1 MTNFKAFPGVLALA
15 SSAILSVSAVAGPND
30 SVWIQL
36 FNPKDTNLRND
47 WDIKIRGEALNVD
60 SRRTFRWA
68 MSGADTTL
76 EVSYENYTG
85 SFGADNGPFG
95 HIWYKHRTFS
105 HYLIRAEHHFFGN
118 QVSGGPSWAVQ
129 NNGLMLHAQSA
140 ASMGL
145 NQDFPRS
152 LEAQLQGP
160 GSTADNNSTMNLC
173 TPGTG
178 FSTTPTGATS
188 STHCQ
193 SATNNSRGVL
203 APAWQTVSALMM
215 GDSIGRFYVGTQLV
229 LTFYKT
235 VYLTGNIAGDSTA
248 TRPSSNI
255 PWGSGYITLQAE
267 SHGTRFRRVE
277 VLNLEGCMTPA
288 DANYKTYFV
297 KHDSTACNKPAGV
310 LGGRADVRA
319 STPMRFVGNAVKVG
333 GSGFVTLQ
341 VFDLRGN
348 VVARHTASA
357 PFQWTPSV
365 KQAGMHVI
373 RAITPKGT
381 YTEKAALF

>member
-1 MTNFKAFPGVLALA
+1 MTNLKAFQGVGALVA
-15 SSAILSVSAVAGPND
+15 SALFSTAAVAGPND

-47 WDIKIRGEALNVD
+47 WDIKIRGEALNQD

-85 SFGADNGPFG
+85 GFGGDNGPFG

-105 HYLIRAEHHFFGN
+105 HYLIRAEHHFFGS

-160 GSTADNNSTMNLC
+160 SSTADNTSTMNLC

-188 STHCQ
+188 NTHCQ
-193 SATNNSRGVL
+193 SAANNSRGVL
-203 APAWQTVSALMM
+203 APNWQTVSALML
-215 GDSIGRFYVGTQLV
+215 GDSIGRFYVGSQLV

-235 VYLTGNIAGDSTA
+235 VYLTGNILGDSTA
-248 TRPSSNI
+248 TRPANNT

-277 VLNLEGCMTPA
+277 VLNLEGCMTPT
-288 DANYKTYFV
+288 DINYKSYFV
-297 KHDSTACNKPAGV
+297 KNDPAACGLPAGV
-310 LGGRADVRA
+310 MSRQDVRA
-319 STPMRFVGNAVKVG
+319 GAPMNFVGNAIKVG

-341 VFDLRGN
+341 IFDLRGN
-348 VVARHTASA
+348 VVARHAAQA
-357 PFQWTPSV
+357 PFQWTPAV
-365 KQAGMHVI
+365 KQSGMHLI
-373 RAITPKGT
+373 RAITPRGS
-381 YTEKAALF
+381 YTERAPLF

>member
-1 MTNFKAFPGVLALA
+1 MKNLLLAAAFAAGLFALP
-15 SSAILSVSAVAGPND
+15 VKAGPND

-47 WDIKIRGEALNVD
+47 WDIHIRGEAFNQD

-85 SFGADNGPFG
+85 NFGGDNGPFG
-95 HIWYKHRTFS
+95 HIGYKHRPFS
-105 HYLIRAEHHFFGN
+105 YYLIRAEHHFFGN
-118 QVSGGPSWAVQ
+118 QVTGGPSWAVQ
-129 NNGLMLHAQSA
+129 NNGLMLHSQSM

-160 GSTADNNSTMNLC
+160 SSTADNNSTMNLC

-193 SATNNSRGVL
+193 SAANNSRGVL

-215 GDSIGRFYVGTQLV
+215 GDSIGRFYVGPQLV

-235 VYLTGNIAGDSTA
+235 VYLTGNIAGDSVA
-248 TRPSSNI
+248 TRPSSSI
-255 PWGSGYITLQAE
+255 PWGSGYIVLQAE

-277 VLNLEGCMTPA
+277 LLNLEGCMTVG
-288 DANYKTYFV
+288 DAAYKSYFV
-297 KHDSTACNKPAGV
+297 KHDASACVGSTGIQGHSATDA
-310 LGGRADVRA
+310 RYAA
-319 STPMRFVGNAVKVG
+319 PMTLIGNSIKVG
-333 GSGFVTLQ
+333 GNGRVTLE
-341 VFDLRGN
+341 VYDLSG
-348 VVARHTASA
+348 ARVGGFSAQA
-357 PFQWTPSV
+357 PFHWEAPV
-365 KQAGMHVI
+365 RKAGMHVVK
-373 RAITPKGT
+373 AITEKGS
-381 YTEKAALF
+381 YTQKMPLF

>member
-1 MTNFKAFPGVLALA
+1 MSNHSLKGLCALTFLAA
-15 SSAILSVSAVAGPND
+15 TSALAGPND

-47 WDIKIRGEALNVD
+47 WDIKIRGEALNQD

-76 EVSYENYTG
+76 EVSYENYTT

-95 HIWYKHRTFS
+95 HIWYKHRPFS
-105 HYLIRAEHHFFGN
+105 YYLIRAEHHFFGS

-188 STHCQ
+188 TTHCQ
-193 SATNNSRGVL
+193 SAANNSRGVL
-203 APAWQTVSALMM
+203 APAWQTVSALML
-215 GDSIGRFYVGTQLV
+215 GDSIGQFYVGPTLV

-248 TRPSSNI
+248 TRPSSSI
-255 PWGSGYITLQAE
+255 PWRSGYITLQAE

-277 VLNLEGCMTPA
+277 VLNLEGCMTPT
-288 DANYKTYFV
+288 DVNYKTYFV
-297 KHDSTACNKPAGV
+297 KHDTSACNKPAGV
-310 LGGRADVRA
+310 LGGLESVKG
-319 STPMRFVGNAVKVG
+319 STPMHFVGNSIKVG
-333 GSGFVTLQ
+333 GSNRVTLQ
-341 VFDLRGN
+341 VFDIRGTL
-348 VVARHTASA
+348 VGRHTAQA
-357 PFQWTPSV
+357 PFQWTPTV
-365 KQAGMHVI
+365 KQSGMHVI
-373 RAITPKGT
+373 RAITPQGT

>member
-1 MTNFKAFPGVLALA
+1 MTRFRDIAPILTLAATLVA
-15 SSAILSVSAVAGPND
+15 SSAFAGPND
-30 SVWIQL
+30 STWIQL
-36 FNPKDTNLRND
+36 FNKADTNLRND
-47 WDIKIRGEALNVD
+47 WDIKIRGEALNQD

-68 MSGADTTL
+68 VTGSDTTL
-76 EVSYENYTG
+76 EVSYANYTG
-85 SFGADNGPFG
+85 SFGGDGGPFG

-105 HYLIRAEHHFFGN
+105 YYLIRAEHHFFGS

-160 GSTADNNSTMNLC
+160 NSTADNNSTMNLC

-178 FSTTPTGATS
+178 FRTTPTGSTS

-193 SATNNSRGVL
+193 SAANNSRGVL
-203 APAWQTVSALMM
+203 APNWQTVSALMM
-215 GDSIGRFYVGTQLV
+215 GDSIGRFYVGSTLV

-235 VYLTGNIAGDSTA
+235 VYLTGNIAGDSVA
-248 TRPSSNI
+248 TRPSSSI

-277 VLNLEGCMTPA
+277 VLNLEGCMTPT
-288 DANYKTYFV
+288 DANYKSYLV
-297 KHDSTACNKPAGV
+297 KHDPTACAGGTGIRGTSPADARV
-310 LGGRADVRA
+310 AAPMTFIGG
-319 STPMRFVGNAVKVG
+319 AVKVG
-333 GSGFVTLQ
+333 GTDRVTLE
-341 VFDLRGN
+341 VFDMSG
-348 VVARHTASA
+348 ARVGRYTAQA
-357 PFQWTPSV
+357 PLQWTP
-365 KQAGMHVI
+365 GI
-373 RAITPKGT
+373 RAGGVHLIRVSTTQGA
-381 YTEKAALF
+381 YTEKATLF